1 MGTTDPFPG
10 LVAQVTHGPGMHG
23 PVLLILVGIAVVG
36 VFIFLVRSRRRSD
49 RDPE

>member
-1 MGTTDPFPG
+1 MTDPFPG

-23 PVLLILVGIAVVG
+23 PVLLILLGIAVVG
-36 VFIFLVRSRRRSD
+36 ALVYLVRSRGRSD